1 MHLHYNVLCTIM
13 TLGGELWTTVWNVDN
28 SSPSWHMFLGEY
40 KHSIDVK
47 GRMAVP
53 AKFRQQLDGGA
64 ILTRGLDK
72 CLFLFPKKEWDVLVS
87 KLVNLPL
94 AQADSRA
101 FGRFMLSGASDVEF
115 DGQGRV
121 LIPEPLRAYAH
132 LQKKT
137 IVTGLFNRIEVWDDE
152 EWSRYKAK
160 TESASDEI
168 AEKLQGL
175 GI

>member
-1 MHLHYNVLCTIM
+1 
-13 TLGGELWTTVWNVDN
+13 
-28 SSPSWHMFLGEY
+28 MFLGEY
-40 KHSIDVK
+40 THSIDTK

-53 AKFRQQLDGGA
+53 AKFRTQLDGGA

-72 CLFLFPKKEWDVLVS
+72 CLFLFPKKEWDTLVA

-101 FGRFMLSGASDVEF
+101 FVRLMLSGASDVAF

-121 LIPEPLRAYAH
+121 LIPEHLRSYAH
-132 LQKKT
+132 LTKKT
-137 IVTGLFNRIEVWDDE
+137 VVTGLFNRIEVWDAE
-152 EWSRYKAK
+152 EWARYKAK
-160 TESASDEI
+160 TEQASDEI
-168 AEKLQGL
+168 AEKLGEL